1 MSEKEKIKRTM
12 REISDRIP
20 SMGGAQTDKA
30 EEQLRKLQE
39 KLDQL
44 EKKENSRSR

>member
-1 MSEKEKIKRTM
+1 MSEKEKIKGTM
-12 REISDRIP
+12 REISNSIS